1 LRLSLASAA
10 AACLVV
16 AACGGSD
23 LVLPEDPAA
32 RPAAAEAFHGSGQ
45 SAAPGA
51 ELPDSIVVKVTDAQ
65 GDPLPDVSV
74 AFELGAGA
82 EGGEITPDTARTN
95 AAGEASAQ
103 WVLGQGLGDHQVE
116 AEVVG
121 AGLDVVS
128 FTATAVED
136 LPEPSGALSSLSAT
150 PARIE
155 AITGVAGIAVT
166 VRDQS
171 GEPVAGA
178 TVTLFATGA
187 SNFLTQPATLTG
199 EDGVAEGALQ
209 ALTPGARVVSA
220 MVNGDVAIVETATVD
235 VVTTPSPPTAERLVF
250 LVQPTDTD
258 ENEIISPPVS
268 VAVVDGE
275 GNVVPLSGV
284 GIRLELVREDDH
296 DSNELEGNI
305 TQLTEAGVAVF
316 PDLRVDRDDHDYR
329 LRATAPDRPEIG
341 SADSDTFDVE
351 D

>member
-1 LRLSLASAA
+1 V
-10 AACLVV
+10 ACLVSS
-16 AACGGSD
+16 ACGGSD
-23 LVLPEDPAA
+23 LVLPENPGPA
-32 RPAAAEAFHGSGQ
+32 PASAEAFHGSGQ

-51 ELPDSIVVKVTDAQ
+51 ELPAPLVVKVTDAQ

-95 AAGEASAQ
+95 GAGEASAQ
-103 WVLGQGLGDHQVE
+103 WVLGQGLGDHQVD

-136 LPEPSGALSSLSAT
+136 LPEPSGELSSLSAT

-155 AITGVAGIAVT
+155 AITGVAGIRVT
-166 VRDQS
+166 VRDQA

-178 TVTLFATGA
+178 TVILFSTGA
-187 SNFLTQPATLTG
+187 SNFLTQPATPTG

-220 MVNGDVAIVETATVD
+220 MVNGDVAVVETATVD
-235 VVTTPSPPTAERLVF
+235 VVTTPPQPAAARLVF
-250 LVQPTDTD
+250 MVQPMDTD
-258 ENEIISPPVS
+258 EDEIISPPVS

-275 GNVVPLSGV
+275 GNVVPLSGIEV
-284 GIRLELVREDDH
+284 RVELVRDGK
-296 DSNELEGNI
+296 DSHELEGS
-305 TQLTEAGVAVF
+305 TTRLTENGVAVF
-316 PDLRVDRDDHDYR
+316 PDLRVDRHEHDYL
-329 LRATAPDRPEIG
+329 LRATSPDHPELG
-341 SADSDTFDVE
+341 SVDSQMFDIE